1 MNAFAVR
8 TFAIALGSLAVAA
21 VATLSIAADKPAA
34 KPAQAADVLKEPTKE
49 PAKAGGPLD
58 FKVKDIDG
66 KDVDLS
72 QYKGKVVMLVNVASR
87 CGNTPQYKPLE
98 AMYEKYK
105 DQGLVIVGFPANE
118 FGKQEP
124 GSNEQIKEFCESTYQ
139 VKFPMMSKIV
149 VKGEGIHP
157 LYAYLTDKSKTGEF
171 GGDISWNFAKFIVDR
186 NGNLIARLNP
196 KTQPDDAKVVAEIEK
211 ALAAKPAERTADA
224 R

>member
-1 MNAFAVR
+1 M
-8 TFAIALGSLAVAA
+8 
-21 VATLSIAADKPAA
+21 
-34 KPAQAADVLKEPTKE
+34 
-49 PAKAGGPLD
+49 
-58 FKVKDIDG
+58 
-66 KDVDLS
+66 DLS

-105 DQGLVIVGFPANE
+105 DKGLVIVGFPANE

-124 GSNEQIKEFCESTYQ
+124 GSNDEIKEFCESTYQ
-139 VKFPMMSKIV
+139 VKFPMMGKIV

-171 GGDISWNFAKFIVDR
+171 GGDITWNFAKFIVDR
-186 NGNLIARLNP
+186 NGNLIGRLNP
-196 KTQPDDAKVVAEIEK
+196 KTQPDDPKVVAEIEK
-211 ALAAKPAERTADA
+211 ALAAKPAERTANA